1 VRDLQHHGFSS
12 GIFGAIAVAED
23 VVFPHGLHASPID
36 SFALRELPVAEQATD
51 YTDYADSE
59 PIKQHLRFRIPR
71 NPCNPWLAF
80 FCWAKPSRGL
90 SDELECP

>member
-1 VRDLQHHGFSS
+1 MVLESS
-12 GIFGAIAVAED
+12 G
-23 VVFPHGLHASPID
+23 PL

-59 PIKQHLRFRIPR
+59 PIKRHLRFRIPR

-80 FCWAKPSRGL
+80 FCWAKPV
-90 SDELECP
+90 P